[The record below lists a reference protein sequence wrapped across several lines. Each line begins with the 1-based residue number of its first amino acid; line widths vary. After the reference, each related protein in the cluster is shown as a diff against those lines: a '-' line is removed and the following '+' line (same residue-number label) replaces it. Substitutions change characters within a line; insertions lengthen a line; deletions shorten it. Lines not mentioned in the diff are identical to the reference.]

1 MCRLSLYPFLE
12 SERRERSVADDWAN
26 VHPRK
31 EGDIYPWNTTCCPV
45 SVSLRLSL
53 RIDTANRGTR
63 FHISRGRCFHGGPRS
78 ISRSPIVD
86 RERRFDAQNLLQGS
100 QATSQQKREKR
111 LASLAYRVS
120 TSLFFLFLFF
130 RLFISICSSFVE
142 EPCSSTVIAATLI
155 VSRIPMWLQFLFK
168 FSFSFFF
175 FLPNRF
181 YRIYRIFCKSC
192 PLYSSRKKEK
202 NVRNEKVRL
211 KRKNENARE
220 LFHLNYSSRFPSLY
234 KASVKDTPNSK
245 N

>member
-1 MCRLSLYPFLE
+1 MCRLSLNPFLE

-130 RLFISICSSFVE
+130 RLFISICSSFVG

-175 FLPNRF
+175 FCRIAFIGFIEFFVNRVRF
-181 YRIYRIFCKSC
+181 IHRE
-192 PLYSSRKKEK
+192 KK
-202 NVRNEKVRL
+202 
-211 KRKNENARE
+211 KR
-220 LFHLNYSSRFPSLY
+220 
-234 KASVKDTPNSK
+234 T
-245 N
+245 